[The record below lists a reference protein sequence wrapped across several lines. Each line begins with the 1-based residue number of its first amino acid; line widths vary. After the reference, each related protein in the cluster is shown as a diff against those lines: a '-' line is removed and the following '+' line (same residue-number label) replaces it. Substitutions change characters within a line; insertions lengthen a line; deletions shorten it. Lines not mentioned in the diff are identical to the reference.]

1 MAQKYFIT
9 MQSMIGFGVL
19 AEDTLTA
26 LVHDN
31 HMLLGKHI
39 KKPEIQMYVDLLK
52 DSREHRS
59 VCILFIIPSTQL
71 IIKFI
76 RSCNPLLSTVNKR
89 TRYVLVLPVRFL
101 NYLADLCVSKGT
113 AVQTIQMMVCT
124 TVLDEFNMNV
134 LMQIEWVVVLIECF
148 V

>member
-52 DSREHRS
+52 DSREPRFVKAQFVS
-59 VCILFIIPSTQL
+59 SLTFNII
-71 IIKFI
+71 
-76 RSCNPLLSTVNKR
+76 
-89 TRYVLVLPVRFL
+89 
-101 NYLADLCVSKGT
+101 G
-113 AVQTIQMMVCT
+113 
-124 TVLDEFNMNV
+124 
-134 LMQIEWVVVLIECF
+134 
-148 V
+148 

>member
-1 MAQKYFIT
+1 

-52 DSREHRS
+52 VSREHRF
-59 VCILFIIPSTQL
+59 VVTI
-71 IIKFI
+71 
-76 RSCNPLLSTVNKR
+76 NP
-89 TRYVLVLPVRFL
+89 
-101 NYLADLCVSKGT
+101 
-113 AVQTIQMMVCT
+113 
-124 TVLDEFNMNV
+124 
-134 LMQIEWVVVLIECF
+134 
-148 V
+148 

>member
-52 DSREHRS
+52 DSREHRY
-59 VCILFIIPSTQL
+59 VDT
-71 IIKFI
+71 
-76 RSCNPLLSTVNKR
+76 NHLSTVMFYF
-89 TRYVLVLPVRFL
+89 TIISLLPF
-101 NYLADLCVSKGT
+101 
-113 AVQTIQMMVCT
+113 
-124 TVLDEFNMNV
+124 
-134 LMQIEWVVVLIECF
+134 
-148 V
+148 

>member
-52 DSREHRS
+52 DSREHRF
-59 VCILFIIPSTQL
+59 VVTVNVYLCT
-71 IIKFI
+71 
-76 RSCNPLLSTVNKR
+76 SCNAYYNPLYNPL
-89 TRYVLVLPVRFL
+89 
-101 NYLADLCVSKGT
+101 
-113 AVQTIQMMVCT
+113 Q
-124 TVLDEFNMNV
+124 
-134 LMQIEWVVVLIECF
+134 
-148 V
+148 

>member
-52 DSREHRS
+52 ESREHRF
-59 VCILFIIPSTQL
+59 VV
-71 IIKFI
+71 
-76 RSCNPLLSTVNKR
+76 TVNMCLCASSC
-89 TRYVLVLPVRFL
+89 YSNCIYDVAMFLVRCMHSLPHLLGF
-101 NYLADLCVSKGT
+101 
-113 AVQTIQMMVCT
+113 
-124 TVLDEFNMNV
+124 
-134 LMQIEWVVVLIECF
+134 
-148 V
+148 

>member
-52 DSREHRS
+52 DSREHRFVITVCVCVSVYLYVSICLSMCMYICLCLSVYVCLCLCLCLCLS
-59 VCILFIIPSTQL
+59 VCS
-71 IIKFI
+71 
-76 RSCNPLLSTVNKR
+76 
-89 TRYVLVLPVRFL
+89 
-101 NYLADLCVSKGT
+101 
-113 AVQTIQMMVCT
+113 
-124 TVLDEFNMNV
+124 
-134 LMQIEWVVVLIECF
+134 
-148 V
+148 

>member
-52 DSREHRS
+52 DSREHRFVVTVRVCACVSVYLCICVS
-59 VCILFIIPSTQL
+59 VCS
-71 IIKFI
+71 
-76 RSCNPLLSTVNKR
+76 
-89 TRYVLVLPVRFL
+89 
-101 NYLADLCVSKGT
+101 
-113 AVQTIQMMVCT
+113 
-124 TVLDEFNMNV
+124 
-134 LMQIEWVVVLIECF
+134 
-148 V
+148 

>member
-52 DSREHRS
+52 DSREHRFVVT
-59 VCILFIIPSTQL
+59 VCVRVC
-71 IIKFI
+71 
-76 RSCNPLLSTVNKR
+76 RSI
-89 TRYVLVLPVRFL
+89 YVYVYVPMYV
-101 NYLADLCVSKGT
+101 CVC
-113 AVQTIQMMVCT
+113 VC
-124 TVLDEFNMNV
+124 M
-134 LMQIEWVVVLIECF
+134 CS
-148 V
+148 

>member
-52 DSREHRS
+52 DSREHRFVVA
-59 VCILFIIPSTQL
+59 VC
-71 IIKFI
+71 
-76 RSCNPLLSTVNKR
+76 
-89 TRYVLVLPVRFL
+89 LVLSSRSQSSP
-101 NYLADLCVSKGT
+101 SPP
-113 AVQTIQMMVCT
+113 AVDIQ
-124 TVLDEFNMNV
+124 
-134 LMQIEWVVVLIECF
+134 
-148 V
+148 

>member
-1 MAQKYFIT
+1 MAQTYFIT

-52 DSREHRS
+52 DSREHRCVVTS
-59 VCILFIIPSTQL
+59 IVFSAV
-71 IIKFI
+71 FAVY
-76 RSCNPLLSTVNKR
+76 STVM
-89 TRYVLVLPVRFL
+89 Y
-101 NYLADLCVSKGT
+101 T
-113 AVQTIQMMVCT
+113 A
-124 TVLDEFNMNV
+124 EN
-134 LMQIEWVVVLIECF
+134 
-148 V
+148 

>member
-1 MAQKYFIT
+1 MAQTYFIT

-52 DSREHRS
+52 DSREHR
-59 VCILFIIPSTQL
+59 
-71 IIKFI
+71 
-76 RSCNPLLSTVNKR
+76 
-89 TRYVLVLPVRFL
+89 YVVKSLHCDVHTSLRM
-101 NYLADLCVSKGT
+101 T
-113 AVQTIQMMVCT
+113 
-124 TVLDEFNMNV
+124 
-134 LMQIEWVVVLIECF
+134 
-148 V
+148 

>member
-52 DSREHRS
+52 DSREHRFVVTVCVS
-59 VCILFIIPSTQL
+59 VCVCVFVSVSVCV
-71 IIKFI
+71 F
-76 RSCNPLLSTVNKR
+76 
-89 TRYVLVLPVRFL
+89 LVV
-101 NYLADLCVSKGT
+101 
-113 AVQTIQMMVCT
+113 
-124 TVLDEFNMNV
+124 
-134 LMQIEWVVVLIECF
+134 
-148 V
+148 

>member
-52 DSREHRS
+52 DSREHRFVVTVCVCVCVGLSMYMCVYLCMYVSVFVSVS
-59 VCILFIIPSTQL
+59 VCV
-71 IIKFI
+71 
-76 RSCNPLLSTVNKR
+76 LL
-89 TRYVLVLPVRFL
+89 
-101 NYLADLCVSKGT
+101 
-113 AVQTIQMMVCT
+113 
-124 TVLDEFNMNV
+124 
-134 LMQIEWVVVLIECF
+134 VV
-148 V
+148 